1 MTEKHK
7 PLHLREH
14 YGLKIPQVADSAH
27 VSPTVVYRILMGY
40 PVYKQE
46 ANKVLQ
52 AISHFAG
59 QEYTL
64 ENVEVALYPDNLGQ
78 MYQERV
84 DREKRN
90 KRNE

>member
-7 PLHLREH
+7 PLHLREQ
-14 YGLKIPQVADSAH
+14 YGLKIPQMASDAH
-27 VSPTVVYRILMGY
+27 VSTSIVYRILMGY
-40 PVYKQE
+40 PVDREE

-64 ENVEVALYPDNLGQ
+64 ENVEVALYPDNLGR
-78 MYQERV
+78 MYQERI
-84 DREKRN
+84 D
-90 KRNE
+90 